1 MCYALLNII
10 FYFLP
15 SWIWWWRALNDWR
28 ADWAEVGER
37 GFLVSPGFELCSGL
51 NPMSSYNTPDVDA
64 LALHQRG
71 CYMDSENILKFY
83 SNYSVT
89 RCMVECLTRQLIEKC
104 SCRPY
109 YYKGILNIVDNNLVC
124 TYCTYFFHSFI
135 WTWCDSLIAK
145 PFDRVCELEDY
156 ICLSTV
162 FGMSV
167 TLRFKKFRIIHRAF
181 KVCDRLLQNL
191 FARA

>member
-1 MCYALLNII
+1 MMTSII
-10 FYFLP
+10 RLTCRLSRSRRKRISRQ
-15 SWIWWWRALNDWR
+15 SWIRAVFRPQSNVVLQHTR
-28 ADWAEVGER
+28 RRRPCAASKR
-37 GFLVSPGFELCSGL
+37 MLHGFREHFEILFQLLGHKMHGRMPHSPTHWEMLLSAVL
-51 NPMSSYNTPDVDA
+51 
-64 LALHQRG
+64 LQR
-71 CYMDSENILKFY
+71 Y
-83 SNYSVT
+83 
-89 RCMVECLTRQLIEKC
+89 
-104 SCRPY
+104 
-109 YYKGILNIVDNNLVC
+109 ILNIVDNNLVC

-135 WTWCDSLIAK
+135 WTGCDSLIAK